1 MAIIHE
7 LIEQAE
13 AESLD
18 EKAKHIGFIVALS
31 GTLYTCSLSRHSAVY
46 IEKNEIEWEFEWELW
61 RETHL
66 PGKRYLMSFKI
77 IASSKD
83 FKYILRKAENY
94 MKYIQKKRETDL

>member
-13 AESLD
+13 AESSD
-18 EKAKHIGFIVALS
+18 EKAKHIGFIIALS

-46 IEKNEIEWEFEWELW
+46 IEKNEIEWELW

-66 PGKRYLMSFKI
+66 PGKRGLISFKI

-83 FKYILRKAENY
+83 FKFILRKAENY
-94 MKYIQKKRETDL
+94 MKYIQKKRARDL

>member
-13 AESLD
+13 AESSD
-18 EKAKHIGFIVALS
+18 EKAKYIGFIIALS

-46 IEKNEIEWEFEWELW
+46 IEKNEIEWELW

-66 PGKRYLMSFKI
+66 PGKRGLISFKI

-83 FKYILRKAENY
+83 FKFILRKAENY
-94 MKYIQKKRETDL
+94 MKYIQKKRARDL

>member
-1 MAIIHE
+1 MAIIYE

-13 AESLD
+13 AESSD
-18 EKAKHIGFIVALS
+18 EKAKRIGFMIALS

-46 IEKNEIEWEFEWELW
+46 IERNEIEWELW

-66 PGKRYLMSFKI
+66 PRKRGLISFKI

-83 FKYILRKAENY
+83 FKFILGKAENY

>member
-1 MAIIHE
+1 MAIIYE

-18 EKAKHIGFIVALS
+18 EKAKRIGFIVALP

-46 IEKNEIEWEFEWELW
+46 IEKNEIEWELW

-66 PGKRYLMSFKI
+66 PGKRCLISFKI

-83 FKYILRKAENY
+83 FKYILRKVENY

>member
-18 EKAKHIGFIVALS
+18 EKAKRIGFIVALS

-46 IEKNEIEWEFEWELW
+46 IEKNEIEWELW

-66 PGKRYLMSFKI
+66 PGKRELISFRI
-77 IASSKD
+77 IAFSKD
-83 FKYILRKAENY
+83 FKFILRKAENY
-94 MKYIQKKRETDL
+94 MKYIQKKKATDL

>member
-13 AESLD
+13 AECLD
-18 EKAKHIGFIVALS
+18 EKAKRVGFIVALS

-46 IEKNEIEWEFEWELW
+46 IKKNEIEWELW

-66 PGKRYLMSFKI
+66 PGKRDLISFRT

-83 FKYILRKAENY
+83 FKFILRKAENY
-94 MKYIQKKRETDL
+94 MKYIQKKKARDL

>member
-18 EKAKHIGFIVALS
+18 EKAKRVGFIVALS
-31 GTLYTCSLSRHSAVY
+31 GTLYTCSLSRNSAVY
-46 IEKNEIEWEFEWELW
+46 IEKNEIEWELW
-61 RETHL
+61 RETYL